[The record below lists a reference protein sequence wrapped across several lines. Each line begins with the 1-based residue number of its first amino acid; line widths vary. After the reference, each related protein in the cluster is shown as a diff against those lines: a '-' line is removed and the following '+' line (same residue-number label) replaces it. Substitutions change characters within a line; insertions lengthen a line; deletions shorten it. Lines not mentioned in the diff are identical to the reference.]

1 MARRG
6 ASAKTATRAEVYRRV
21 VLGGE
26 AIDAVAEDVDVSRR
40 TVYRWLKDRARL
52 QSDFEADRKAKEEAS
67 RTPPP
72 GTKSPQPD
80 GERKKRGRRPG
91 RPKGRPLIERPE
103 VLDPILDL
111 LRRGHSKRKAC
122 VAGGVTEKTLAL
134 WEQKGEAGVEPY
146 ASHLDEIQMAQAEG
160 AIELERRIIMGEPG
174 WQGAA
179 WLLERTRRETYGK
192 HDQVTVHREDPL
204 EEVDDDE
211 LDRLIAAAE
220 AEEA

>member
-6 ASAKTATRAEVYRRV
+6 SSSKTATRAEVYRRV
-21 VLGGE
+21 VLGAE
-26 AIDAVAEDVDVSRR
+26 VIDVVAEDVGVSRR
-40 TVYRWLKDRARL
+40 TVYRWLKARDRLKA
-52 QSDFEADRKAKEEAS
+52 DFETDRRVKEEAS

-72 GTKSPQPD
+72 GTRSTQPD
-80 GERKKRGRRPG
+80 GETKTQGRRRG

-122 VAGGVTEKTLAL
+122 VAGGVTEKTLAQ

-146 ASHLDEIQMAQAEG
+146 ASHLAEIHMALAEG

-204 EEVDDDE
+204 EEVDDGE
-211 LDRLIAAAE
+211 LDRLIAEAE